1 METGATHN
9 ISSQVARIDRRMEIG
24 GHTKT
29 QIHKLAVPTA
39 KLMTT
44 KKPKDVNLAKKTG
57 QA

>member
-9 ISSQVARIDRRMEIG
+9 ISSQVARIGRRMEIG

-29 QIHKLAVPTA
+29 QIHKLTLPTA